1 MKRTTYGGFP
11 AARVLA
17 ERVEQLG
24 DPHLRRRVS
33 RRLNDFLVG
42 LDQLLEVPARNYRR
56 RLALLWRDAHLER
69 VDFHPYL
76 DSYVRNVMTTY
87 AKDLLL

>member
-17 ERVEQLG
+17 ERIDELA
-24 DPHLRRRVS
+24 DPYLRRRVS
-33 RRLNDFLVG
+33 RRLHDFLVG
-42 LDQLLEVPARNYRR
+42 LDQLQEVPQLSYRR
-56 RLALLWRDAHLER
+56 RLALLWRNEHLGQ

-87 AKDLLL
+87 AKDLL